1 MANARVYYPVHA
13 VGFQQLGFPYGQ
25 NDITGYRAVKGA
37 QSVGQTVNFNLEQV
51 FQLGQAAIYENIENI
66 PDVELTVEKVL
77 DGHPLIQHLAT
88 PTAVA
93 STLVGRY
100 NDNRANGIITYY
112 SLASDFV
119 SGTPL
124 TYVALSGL
132 YISSLSFTLPV
143 EGNCTESVTLVGN
156 NREWF
161 TDPSGQMFQ
170 IADTFSAVGAPIG
183 SGGVQRREN
192 VLMGDGVSGSIWP
205 KEIPGIN
212 ISGHNLFL
220 GDGQLAAHIQTV
232 NVSVTL
238 NRQDLFELGRR
249 GPYFRFADFPVEV
262 TTSIEITATELID
275 GINAFEETENITDQ
289 AIQVFMSD
297 GTVIDL
303 GQNNKLQSVNI
314 AGGDAGGG
322 NVTVTY
328 NYSNFN
334 ELTVTHPL
342 DPAGL

>member
-25 NDITGYRAVKGA
+25 NDITGFRAVKGA
-37 QSVGQTVNFNLEQV
+37 QSLGQTVNFNLEQV
-51 FQLGQAAIYENIENI
+51 FQLGQASIYENIENI
-66 PDVELTVEKVL
+66 PDVELTVEKVI
-77 DGHPLIQHLAT
+77 DGHSLIQHLAT

-93 STLVGRY
+93 PSLVGRY
-100 NDNRANGIITYY
+100 NDNRANAIVVYH
-112 SLASDFV
+112 SLNDDFV

-124 TYVALSGL
+124 TYLALSGL
-132 YISSLSFTLPV
+132 YISSIGFTLPV

-170 IADTFSAVGAPIG
+170 IPDTFSNVGAPIG

-192 VLMGDGVSGSIWP
+192 VLMGSGPSGSIWP
-205 KEIPGIN
+205 REIPGIN
-212 ISGHNLFL
+212 VSGFNEFL
-220 GDGQLAAHIQTV
+220 GDGQLAAHLQTV
-232 NVSVTL
+232 NISVSL

-249 GPYFRFADFPVEV
+249 GPYFRYADFPVEV
-262 TTSIEITATELID
+262 TTSIEITASEFID
-275 GINAFEETENITDQ
+275 GINAFEEEENLTDQ
-289 AIQVFMSD
+289 EIVIFMSD
-297 GTVIDL
+297 GTVINL
-303 GQNNKLQSVNI
+303 GENNKLQSVNI

-334 ELTVTHPL
+334 EITVTHPE